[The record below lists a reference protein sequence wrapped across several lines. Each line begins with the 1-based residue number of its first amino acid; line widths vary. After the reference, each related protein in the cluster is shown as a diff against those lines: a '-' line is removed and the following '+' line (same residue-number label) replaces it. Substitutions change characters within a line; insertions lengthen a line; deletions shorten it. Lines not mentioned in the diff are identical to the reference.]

1 MRNRTLIFSTALV
14 AACLVAT
21 GVEAQWVSFSDDT
34 GTRLN
39 LEPFADDPTGNPL
52 QDDQEKDVA
61 VGDLDKDGDDDLI
74 VVRKNPFSNPGER
87 QDVLLMN
94 ENGVLVDRTATLAPG
109 FLTDMTDARDVAI
122 ADFTGD
128 GWLDV
133 VVAPTFNDTPK
144 FYRNLG
150 ESGGNWQG
158 LVDESNRLP
167 AMAPLLICALWA
179 GDVNGDGALDIYL
192 SNYDPGFSGT
202 KDYLLINDGS
212 GFFADETAARL
223 GNFANVAFGTS
234 AEIHDVDNDGD
245 QDIVKISTLYSAPPF
260 SLGQFILFND
270 GTGVFDNIPFQEMP
284 SVSPYFFA
292 AGHLN
297 GDDMIDFLMVGDAQD
312 FTAVT
317 TAIVPDQS
325 LTFDTF
331 NLSPSPRTDGFGG
344 NTKLADIDGDGDLDG
359 GVSPID
365 VDIQNCPGGGEFALL
380 RNDGTGRMSD
390 PWAGNDPQNFHTDP
404 HDFAFFDLNSDGC
417 LDIFMGKCT
426 GWEVFVQEDCEPA
439 HELELTMIGGSCGG
453 TVTIMGTGFGVNK
466 EVGLVAAAN
475 TNGFTK
481 SGGLCAG
488 AEFEVGEPF
497 DLPPTFAKTDSQGTF
512 VREIETEP
520 GFCLVEALDLFATC
534 QTSNVLDT
542 DVDAP
547 TGNGPSSRP

>member
-1 MRNRTLIFSTALV
+1 MKVRTTLCIALAGLLLAAGV
-14 AACLVAT
+14 AQ
-21 GVEAQWVSFSDDT
+21 AQWVTYTDDT
-34 GTRLN
+34 GTRLS
-39 LEPFADDPTGNPL
+39 LQPFADNPGGNPMT
-52 QDDQEKDVA
+52 DAEEKDIA
-61 VGDLDKDGDDDLI
+61 AGDFDQDGDEDII
-74 VVRKNPFSNPGER
+74 VVRKKEFSNPGAR

-94 ENGVLVDRTATLAPG
+94 DNGNLVDMTATYAPE
-109 FLTDMTDARDVAI
+109 FLTELTDSRDVVV

-133 VVAPTFNDTPK
+133 LIVNTFSQQPK
-144 FYRNLG
+144 LYRNLG
-150 ESGGNWQG
+150 EDGGGNWLG
-158 LVDESNRLP
+158 LADESNARLP
-167 AMAPLLICALWA
+167 FISPVKLCGGYA

-192 SNYDPGFSGT
+192 ANYEEFGGT
-202 KDYLLINDGS
+202 VDFLLINDGA
-212 GFFADETAARL
+212 GNFTDESAARL
-223 GNFANVAFGTS
+223 GNLRNSAFGTV

-245 QDIVKISTLYSAPPF
+245 NDIIKISTLYSASPF
-260 SLGQFILFND
+260 PIGQFVLFND
-270 GTGVFDNIPFQEMP
+270 GNGVFNTVPYETLGTA
-284 SVSPYFFA
+284 SPYYFT

-297 GDDMIDFLMVGDAQD
+297 GDNMIDFANVGDVQD
-312 FTAVT
+312 RTNVVTSVVPDTAVNYN
-317 TAIVPDQS
+317 VS
-325 LTFDTF
+325 NF
-331 NLSPSPRTDGFGG
+331 SPSPRTGGFGG
-344 NTKLADIDGDGDLDG
+344 NAKLADIDGDGDLDG